1 MTKNIAIL
9 LICASVIAL
18 PFLFQQAP
26 QVSDWQPGDPELV
39 IITPNN
45 EAIRYEFGLAFSRWH
60 QQHFGKPVK
69 IDWRALGG
77 TTEIMRYLEGSF
89 LAAYR
94 AYWQGSGK
102 EWPAEASQRLMNSR
116 FKPNGGSV
124 DIIYQTF
131 RSVDDPIKYSAG
143 IDLFFGGGEYDH
155 RAAFERGMTVAPWS
169 EGQEPP
175 GLFEQNGIEMIP
187 KQLSGETWRT
197 PTLFGVAVSTF
208 GICYNKDRLQ
218 ELGVDAPTR
227 WDDLANP
234 KLIGQVGVA
243 DPTKSGSIAKA
254 YEMIIQQK
262 IQQAVL
268 AAGFSND
275 DINRYEGEIE
285 NAHNNPNPWEM
296 PTNVPNRYQRAIEGG
311 WLQGL
316 QLIMR
321 IGGNARYFTD
331 SAAKIP
337 LDVSKGDAAMGLAID
352 FYGRFQAEYSRA
364 PDGSE
369 RMVFITPEGGSS
381 ISSDPVS
388 LLRGAPNKALAI
400 RFMQF
405 AMSEDG
411 QKLWNYRPGTVG
423 GTSKYALRRLPIRRS
438 FYPSDQQQ
446 TTEALNK
453 LTPSMARQAFMPL
466 RVHHERNQSF
476 TVRPEPVE
484 GLNQRFIN
492 LEFAKHKPNL
502 TDYLGDPAINPYEV
516 GKTFTYRKRWTG
528 HHFNIHRNLIKA
540 MCLDAGEELKAAWAA
555 IQQHG
560 GTEKNHNAMQ
570 MFGTMPD
577 GFTWRSAI
585 EGYNKAFQPEY
596 MEHWVKHFRYTYGKA
611 KSLAEKGAL

>member
-1 MTKNIAIL
+1 VAKNIAIL

-18 PFLFQQAP
+18 PFLFQHAP
-26 QVSDWQPGDPELV
+26 QVTDWQPGDPELV

-60 QQHFGKPVK
+60 HQHFGKPVK

-94 AYWQGSGK
+94 AYWQASGK
-102 EWPAEASQRLMNSR
+102 AWPSEASQRLMDSR
-116 FKPNGGSV
+116 YKLNGGSIDV
-124 DIIYQTF
+124 LYQTF
-131 RSVDDPIKYSAG
+131 RTADNPTLFSAG
-143 IDLFFGGGEYDH
+143 IDLLFGGGEYDH
-155 RAAFERGMTVAPWS
+155 RAAFERGMTVAPWP

-218 ELGVDAPTR
+218 ELGVDVPTR

-268 AAGFSND
+268 AAGFTND
-275 DINRYEGEIE
+275 DINRFENEIE
-285 NAHNNPNPWEM
+285 KSHDSPNLWEM
-296 PTNVPNRYQRAIEGG
+296 PTNVPNTYQRAIEAG

-316 QLIMR
+316 QLIGR

-331 SAAKIP
+331 SATKVA
-337 LDVSKGDAAMGLAID
+337 LDVSKGDAAIGLAID
-352 FYGRFQAEYSRA
+352 FYGRYQAEYSRT

-381 ISSDPVS
+381 VSSDPVS
-388 LLRGAPNKALAI
+388 LLRGAPHKELAV
-400 RFMQF
+400 RFMHF
-405 AMSEDG
+405 LMSEDG

-423 GTSKYALRRLPIRRS
+423 GPSKYALRRLPIRRS
-438 FYPSDQQQ
+438 FYPSEQSVI
-446 TTEALNK
+446 NK
-453 LTPSMARQAFMPL
+453 FYESHR
-466 RVHHERNQSF
+466 
-476 TVRPEPVE
+476 
-484 GLNQRFIN
+484 
-492 LEFAKHKPNL
+492 PNL
-502 TDYLGDPAINPYEV
+502 TDNLADPTINPYEL
-516 GKTFTYRKRWTG
+516 GLKFTYHKRWTG

-540 MCLDAGEELKAAWAA
+540 MCLDSGEELKAAWAA
-555 IQQHG
+555 IQRHG
-560 GTEKNHNAMQ
+560 GTDKNHEAMQ

-577 GFTWRSAI
+577 GLSWRSAI
-585 EGYNKAFQPEY
+585 EGYHKAYQPDY
-596 MEHWVKHFRYTYGKA
+596 MNRWIKHFRYTFSKA
-611 KSLAEKGAL
+611 KALAEQDEP